1 MCVEVFDASCSD
13 RAADADAR
21 RTGSTRAAPALLRER
36 GILAAGRAHVLRWPG
51 WQLFACGDFLLEHG
65 DFLLEHGAR
74 DGSNAARTAQTC

>member
-1 MCVEVFDASCSD
+1 MLSKS
-13 RAADADAR
+13 
-21 RTGSTRAAPALLRER
+21 

-65 DFLLEHGAR
+65 AR